1 MFYQHFGPKTAT
13 VACGLG
19 LAASLLGTATPAI
32 AAEFTG
38 PSGTT
43 EVKVEATAENMKFRV
58 PTVISFAAD
67 AAGELT
73 GPSADATK
81 IENLSVFGIH
91 VTGMKVAQES
101 PWNIVADKEAAAAA
115 STDNN
120 IAFSVGPD
128 GAVRNAADAMGD
140 SGVDL
145 SGEHAYNMSY
155 QGDQGDAVKLL
166 SSGSVAKVSGG
177 ALQDEGSKVA
187 TITWTLAPGNAQ

>member
-1 MFYQHFGPKTAT
+1 MFYQHLGHKAAS

-19 LAASLLGTATPAI
+19 LVASLLGTATPAI

-38 PSGTT
+38 QNGTT
-43 EVKVEATAENMKFRV
+43 EVKVEAAAENMTFRV

-67 AAGELT
+67 ATGELT

-91 VTGMKVAQES
+91 VTNMKVTQEA
-101 PWNIVADKEAAAAA
+101 PWNIVADKDAAAAA
-115 STDNN
+115 STNNN

-140 SGVDL
+140 GGVDL
-145 SGEHAYNMSY
+145 SGEQAYNMSY
-155 QGDQGDAVKLL
+155 QGDQNDAVKLL

-177 ALQDEGSKVA
+177 ALQEDGSKVA